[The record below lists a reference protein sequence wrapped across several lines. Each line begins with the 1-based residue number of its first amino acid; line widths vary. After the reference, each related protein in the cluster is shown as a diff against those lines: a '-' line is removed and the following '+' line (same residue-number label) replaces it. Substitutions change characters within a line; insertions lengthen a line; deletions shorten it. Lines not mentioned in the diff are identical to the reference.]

1 MGQTGPESR
10 KTQEE
15 KTLRV
20 LIRRDRMAKGRSS
33 DFSGKGKDLDISKVS
48 KAQLRAGIAIEM
60 EHTKNP
66 TIAKKIALDH
76 LAENP
81 RYYTYLKK
89 MERQMKIDALKQK
102 QKQKP
107 APAARRKR

>member
-1 MGQTGPESR
+1 MGRTTIPR
-10 KTQEE
+10 
-15 KTLRV
+15 
-20 LIRRDRMAKGRSS
+20 
-33 DFSGKGKDLDISKVS
+33 DFSGKGKTLDLSQVS

-66 TIAKKIALDH
+66 TLAKRIALDH

-81 RYYTYLKK
+81 RYYTYLKR
-89 MERQMKIDALKQK
+89 MERQMKIDSIK

-107 APAARRKR
+107 AHVTRKRK

>member
-1 MGQTGPESR
+1 M
-10 KTQEE
+10 
-15 KTLRV
+15 
-20 LIRRDRMAKGRSS
+20 GRSS
-33 DFSGKGKDLDISKVS
+33 VPRDLSGKGKNLDATQVS

-66 TIAKKIALDH
+66 TLAKRIALDH

-89 MERQMKIDALKQK
+89 MERQMRIDSMK

-107 APAARRKR
+107 KPAHATRNKK